1 MKTKTAIL
9 FYPKRSKVNAKGQ
22 CVIYTRITVNG
33 KRIEF
38 STGRL
43 VIPVKWSSA
52 AGKMKG
58 QSEEARSINRHLDIL
73 KTKIIDIQME
83 FIHAKVPI
91 SAKLFKSKVLGED
104 IKRRM

>member
-9 FYPKRSKVNAKGQ
+9 FYPKRTKVNAKGQ

-43 VIPVKWSSA
+43 VNPEKWST
-52 AGKMKG
+52 AGGKVKG
-58 QSEEARSINRHLDIL
+58 HSNEACSINRHLDIL

-91 SAKLFKSKVLGED
+91 TAKLFKSKIILEVL
-104 IKRRM
+104 